1 MSSKFDHDSKDLI
14 MKKII
19 LLILSMALLSS
30 CSVLMA
36 AKKDGV
42 NVDKVQNAKTR
53 SQIIAS
59 GGTIIS
65 SERNEKGELVEIYLF
80 KRETGSLPRAFMHGC
95 LDVCT
100 WGLWEVAGT
109 TIEGYQNQPEFYTVK
124 ITYDNQECVKRME
137 L

>member
-1 MSSKFDHDSKDLI
+1 

-19 LLILSMALLSS
+19 SLMLSVMLLSS
-30 CSVLMA
+30 CSVVMA

-42 NVDKVQNAKTR
+42 NIEKVQCAKTR

-65 SERNEKGELVEIYLF
+65 SERNEKGELVEIYRF
-80 KRETGSLPRAFMHGC
+80 KKETGSIPRAVMHGC

-109 TIEGYQNQPEFYTVK
+109 PIEGYQNQPEYYTVRV
-124 ITYDNQECVKRME
+124 TYDHQEYVKRME